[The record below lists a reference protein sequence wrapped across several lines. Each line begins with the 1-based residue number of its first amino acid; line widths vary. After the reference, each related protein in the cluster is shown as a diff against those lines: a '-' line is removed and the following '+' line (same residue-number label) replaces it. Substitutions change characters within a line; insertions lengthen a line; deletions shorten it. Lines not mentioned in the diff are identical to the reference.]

1 MKTKQYRVA
10 YIPFRFDRQATTCWG
25 VMCHVTAWLLD
36 KYTWLHLML
45 CIHRKKYE
53 SVNVINM
60 AFSWKMTL
68 INSRLDKQKIT
79 FAKIIN
85 AVVLQKVHICLN
97 LNTVLTLATNI

>member
-1 MKTKQYRVA
+1 MSCNRMVVGQIYLA
-10 YIPFRFDRQATTCWG
+10 ALNALYPQ
-25 VMCHVTAWLLD
+25 
-36 KYTWLHLML
+36 
-45 CIHRKKYE
+45 KKYE

-60 AFSWKMTL
+60 AFSWKMML
-68 INSRLDKQKIT
+68 INSHLDKQKIT